1 MHSQLQLNAYTN
13 TQERQETAV
22 EVQIVEPVNI
32 AETNQSMV
40 GLGDLNSV
48 VKFESVSTLESK
60 QVVDSYRPNTHWS
73 TILVV
78 HTHRFTD
85 KCLQEEN

>member
-1 MHSQLQLNAYTN
+1 
-13 TQERQETAV
+13 
-22 EVQIVEPVNI
+22 
-32 AETNQSMV
+32 MV

-48 VKFESVSTLESK
+48 VKFESVSTWESK
-60 QVVDSYRPNTHWS
+60 QVVDSYRLNTHWS

-78 HTHRFTD
+78 HTQRFTD